1 MYVFVVLSSG
11 GTFMT
16 ESESETFAMC
26 LTSISQYSLNLF
38 ELSTKLLHH

>member
-1 MYVFVVLSSG
+1 MAFFISVMYVFVVLSSG

-26 LTSISQYSLNLF
+26 QLAS
-38 ELSTKLLHH
+38 EDM